1 MSKDEVLKDIMQ
13 RYLDLV
19 SRTSFRIL
27 CDSED
32 SEAVTVDVFTSVWA
46 HLEGYDG
53 SVPMRQWILSLTVRK
68 SRLRIARRRLMYVF
82 GRRPDLYFTSSPKVL
97 DQDDYITKLAWEI
110 YCRASSGMT
119 SVQRIVYTLIVLEQL
134 SEEEVSDVTGLSNLR
149 IRYAAETAENRLKAE
164 LEKYGRTE
172 SYPDYKK
179 FLRKVRDDVTEKIRV
194 EKEIIDIAQP
204 PVP

>member
-32 SEAVTVDVFTSVWA
+32 SDAVTVDVFTSVWA
-46 HLEGYDG
+46 HLDHYDG
-53 SVPMRQWILSLTVRK
+53 SVPMRQWILSLTIRK
-68 SRLRIARRRLMYVF
+68 SRLRIAHRRLMYVF
-82 GRRPDLYFTSSPKVL
+82 GHRPDLYFTSSPKVL

-134 SEEEVSDVTGLSNLR
+134 SEEEVADVTGLTHFR
-149 IRYAAETAENRLKAE
+149 IRHASEAAENRIIAE

-172 SYPDYKK
+172 SYPEYKK
-179 FLRKVRDDVTEKIRV
+179 FLRKVRDDDTEKIRV
-194 EKEIIDIAQP
+194 EKEIRDNVQS

>member
-1 MSKDEVLKDIMQ
+1 MSKEEVLKDIMQ

-27 CDSED
+27 CDSVD

-46 HLEGYDG
+46 HLDDFDG

-97 DQDDYITKLAWEI
+97 DQDDYITKLAWET

-119 SVQRIVYTLIVLEQL
+119 SVQRIVYTLSVLEQL
-134 SEEEVSDVTGLSNLR
+134 SEDEVADVTGLSHHR
-149 IRYAAETAENRLKAE
+149 IRNAAESAENRIKAE
-164 LEKYGRTE
+164 LEKYGRAD
-172 SYPDYKK
+172 SYPEYKK
-179 FLRKVRDDVTEKIRV
+179 FLRKVRDDITEKIRV